1 METGIIFA
9 AIVAALLLGAWWL
22 GKRLERRRASKLVE
36 KPATPEAPSAPALDV
51 PVVKVA
57 TASPP
62 VKSSRI
68 PENALDLRQIPT
80 VRTRVKGTAYYV
92 RDSQRKNLG
101 ALHYYLV
108 REPDNKHDTYA
119 IKVLTPRGRH
129 VGHVAAKRAASMSPL
144 LDTIGAEAYIV
155 AGAAATEHSVALWVD
170 LPSIPEL
177 RKYVKANHG

>member
-22 GKRLERRRASKLVE
+22 GKHLERRRAPKRVE
-36 KPATPEAPSAPALDV
+36 EPVTPEESPALPVVAPA
-51 PVVKVA
+51 VKVQ
-57 TASPP
+57 TADPP
-62 VKSSRI
+62 VKNSRV
-68 PENALDLRQIPT
+68 PENALDLREIPT

-144 LDTIGAEAYIV
+144 LDIIGAEGYIV